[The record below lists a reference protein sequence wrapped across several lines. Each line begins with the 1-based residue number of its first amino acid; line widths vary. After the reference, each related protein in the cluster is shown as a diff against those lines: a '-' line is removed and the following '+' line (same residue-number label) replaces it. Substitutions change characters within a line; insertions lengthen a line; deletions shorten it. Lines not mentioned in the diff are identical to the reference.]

1 MKSIKTNVKHLTA
14 LCILVILG
22 ISGSIILYGVVF
34 HPEVVNQKEVVPQK
48 QLAQCE
54 VKEYNLSFS
63 RNMTIIPITDVELR
77 EFPGMKMTLLES
89 DSSTGEWIN
98 GYRRV
103 KDFEADMNQYYRF
116 VHSVCKEKTPAECF
130 PHPPLFE
137 YHGRY
142 YQVSCLELYYHST
155 YVPTQV

>member
-1 MKSIKTNVKHLTA
+1 VKHLTA

-22 ISGSIILYGVVF
+22 ISGSILLYGVVF
-34 HPEVVNQKEVVPQK
+34 HPEVVTQKEVVPQK

-54 VKEYNLSFS
+54 VIEYTMSYS

-77 EFPGMKMTLLES
+77 EFPGMKTTLQP
-89 DSSTGEWIN
+89 DSNSGEWIN

-103 KDFEADMNQYYRF
+103 KDFEADMNQYYSF
-116 VHSVCKEKTPAECF
+116 VHSVCKGKTPAECF

-142 YQVSCLELYYHST
+142 YQLSCLELYYHTT
-155 YVPTQV
+155 YEPTHV